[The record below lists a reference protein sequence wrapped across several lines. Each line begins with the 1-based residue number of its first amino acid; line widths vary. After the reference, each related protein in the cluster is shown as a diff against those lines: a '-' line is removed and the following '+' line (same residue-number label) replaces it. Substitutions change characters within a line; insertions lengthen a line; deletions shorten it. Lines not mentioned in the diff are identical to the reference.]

1 MDDPLWFT
9 LADEPCSGLG
19 SETVLSEDG
28 LCYRINLSPAEEVR
42 PNNSPRLVLYLFHA
56 VFFMLKLGTHGKLFS
71 SKMGEQGLRFSE
83 KDWYYL
89 QAQTDMPFHYL
100 KLVV

>member
-28 LCYRINLSPAEEVR
+28 LCYRINLSPAKEVR
-42 PNNSPRLVLYLFHA
+42 PNNSPRLVPKPSLKIGSVNKAFLF
-56 VFFMLKLGTHGKLFS
+56 
-71 SKMGEQGLRFSE
+71 
-83 KDWYYL
+83 
-89 QAQTDMPFHYL
+89 
-100 KLVV
+100 

>member
-56 VFFMLKLGTHGKLFS
+56 VFFMLKLGTHGKLFFI
-71 SKMGEQGLRFSE
+71 KNGGT
-83 KDWYYL
+83 KIYL
-89 QAQTDMPFHYL
+89 HSVRSIIMSIFGSL
-100 KLVV
+100 KA